1 MANLF
6 EQFHSDFPT
15 TFADL
20 PIKEKKK
27 KNIFARIGSRAVEEL
42 SAGLVCPAVA
52 DEGDTLKD

>member
-27 KNIFARIGSRAVEEL
+27 KKKNVFETIADKAKEEF
-42 SAGLVCPAVA
+42 SFGTLV
-52 DEGDTLKD
+52 